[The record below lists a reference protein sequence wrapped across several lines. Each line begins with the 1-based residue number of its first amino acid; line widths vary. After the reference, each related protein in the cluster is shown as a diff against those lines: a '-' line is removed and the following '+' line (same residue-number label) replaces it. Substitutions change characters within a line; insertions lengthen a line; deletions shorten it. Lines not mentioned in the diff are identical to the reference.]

1 MAILRN
7 ILALIVGLVI
17 GGCVNMAL
25 IMLSG
30 SIIPLPAGVNPED
43 IESIKANMHLYEAKH
58 FIMPFL
64 AHALGSVVGAVVVSL
79 IVRKHKMKFA
89 IGIGAWFMIGGIV
102 NILMLPSPLWF
113 TVVDLG
119 LAYIPMAILGGKLG
133 VKWSAKNQ

>member
-64 AHALGSVVGAVVVSL
+64 AHALGTFVGAVVAIKIAASYKTV
-79 IVRKHKMKFA
+79 FA
-89 IGIGAWFMIGGIV
+89 YVIGGMFMIGGI
-102 NILMLPSPLWF
+102 MMA
-113 TVVDLG
+113 VDLPG
-119 LAYIPMAILGGKLG
+119 PTWFEVADVVLAYLPMSCLALKLF
-133 VKWSAKNQ
+133 KK